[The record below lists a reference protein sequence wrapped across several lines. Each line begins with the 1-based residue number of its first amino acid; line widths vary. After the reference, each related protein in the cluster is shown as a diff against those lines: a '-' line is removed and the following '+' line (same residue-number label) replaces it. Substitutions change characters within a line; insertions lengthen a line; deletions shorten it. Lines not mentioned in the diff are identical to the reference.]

1 MNWPLELE
9 VAHKLARMRGWLEQ
23 ERAGAVRLRGADW
36 FAWAT
41 AGASNSQGQMA
52 GCGCAEVLVTRDGAY
67 ILTDESMAPRLREEE
82 VRGPWA
88 WQVSPWMQPQLAAL
102 REHFVQHAAGGAVVL
117 SDRPG
122 LHERSLPAALR
133 EERLVLLASE
143 QRRYRQVGQLAA
155 SAAAEALRQARPD
168 WSEQALAA
176 ACAHALWLRGLQA
189 VHVLA
194 SGVERQQR
202 YRRAPPSPA
211 LLGTQA
217 VLSVCARRFGLCASL
232 SRQRRFGPALPRGGS
247 GDSGSVSGSG
257 SIGIGIGI
265 GSISSI
271 NSGSSISSGTSG
283 ISSMSGIN
291 SGIGAAAGAIDD
303 ADAAM
308 LALEAVA
315 LDACEAGHA
324 LSMVYH
330 ALDSAY
336 AYAGQPDTLRTSCQG
351 GIHGY
356 LAPEVAAGAHTEI
369 ILRPGMALA
378 FHPSLPGS
386 TVEDTF
392 LLDAGQLH
400 NLTHDPA
407 WPSAMVQGRSRPLT
421 LVLD

>member
-9 VAHKLARMRGWLEQ
+9 VAHKLAQMRGWLER
-23 ERAGAVRLRGADW
+23 ERAGAIRLRGVDW

-41 AGASNSQGQMA
+41 AGASNSHCHTA
-52 GCGCAEVLVTRDGAY
+52 ECGCAEVLVTRDAAY
-67 ILTDESMAPRLREEE
+67 ILTDEAEAMRMREEE
-82 VRGPWA
+82 VRGPWT
-88 WQVSPWMQPQLAAL
+88 WQVSPWMQPQLYEL

-143 QRRYRQVGQLAA
+143 QRRYRQVGQLVA

-247 GDSGSVSGSG
+247 GDSGSVSGS
-257 SIGIGIGI
+257 SASS
-265 GSISSI
+265 SISSI

-283 ISSMSGIN
+283 IGSMSGIN
-291 SGIGAAAGAIDD
+291 RGSGAAAGAIDD